1 VKLLRP
7 NLVLARKIRSN
18 TLQPYLLVQL
28 WTQISLRRKKQ
39 FVFLL
44 ILMLATSFA
53 EVFSLGAVLPF
64 LGALT
69 SPEKVFSYALMQPF
83 FEIFDIFSPTQLL
96 FPLTLIF
103 ILAALIAGA
112 MRLILLWAS
121 TKLAFATGADLSIE
135 IYKRTLYQPYS
146 VHCSRNSSEIMNGI
160 LSKTNNTIYSVIVP
174 TLKFITSA
182 FILILIVI
190 AMLFIEP
197 LITIYA
203 FIGFG
208 SIYTF
213 IILLTRNKQLRD
225 SHLIA
230 KASSYVIKSLQEG
243 LGGIRDVLLD
253 NNQKIYCETYHNAD
267 LSLRRAQG
275 DNMFISQSPR
285 FAMEALGMVL
295 IALLAYFLAQK
306 ASEVSKIVPTLGL
319 LALGAQRLLPLLQQ
333 AYSSFSDIRVSRISL
348 FDVLSLL
355 KQPLPNYAHLPKP
368 KPLVFKEKI
377 HVKSIRFQFD
387 KNLPYVLNDINFVIP
402 KGSRLGFIGE
412 TGSGK
417 STMLDIIMGLLDPT
431 EGVVE
436 VDGKVITKKN
446 KRFWQANIAHV
457 PQNIFLTDSTIEENI
472 AFGIPPNEI
481 DHKEVIKAA
490 KQAQIYNDIE
500 SWPKKLKTLV
510 GERGIRLSGGQRQR
524 IGIARALYKKAN
536 VIIFDEATSSLDV
549 KTERSVMNSI
559 EKLNKNLTLLI
570 IAHRITTLKNCNQI
584 IEIEKGMIKRKGS
597 YKDIIKETINK

>member
-1 VKLLRP
+1 
-7 NLVLARKIRSN
+7 
-18 TLQPYLLVQL
+18 
-28 WTQISLRRKKQ
+28 
-39 FVFLL
+39 
-44 ILMLATSFA
+44 
-53 EVFSLGAVLPF
+53 
-64 LGALT
+64 
-69 SPEKVFSYALMQPF
+69 
-83 FEIFDIFSPTQLL
+83 
-96 FPLTLIF
+96 
-103 ILAALIAGA
+103 
-112 MRLILLWAS
+112 
-121 TKLAFATGADLSIE
+121 
-135 IYKRTLYQPYS
+135 
-146 VHCSRNSSEIMNGI
+146 
-160 LSKTNNTIYSVIVP
+160 
-174 TLKFITSA
+174 
-182 FILILIVI
+182 
-190 AMLFIEP
+190 
-197 LITIYA
+197 
-203 FIGFG
+203 
-208 SIYTF
+208 
-213 IILLTRNKQLRD
+213 
-225 SHLIA
+225 
-230 KASSYVIKSLQEG
+230 LQEG
-243 LGGIRDVLLD
+243 LGGIRDILLD
-253 NNQKIYCETYHNAD
+253 NNQKIYCKTYHNAD

>member
-1 VKLLRP
+1 MVSTK
-7 NLVLARKIRSN
+7 KIRSN
-18 TLQPYLLVQL
+18 TLQSYGLVQL
-28 WTQISLRRKKQ
+28 WTQISLKRKKQ
-39 FVFLL
+39 FGFLL
-44 ILMLATSFA
+44 ILMLATSLA

-69 SPEKVFSYALMQPF
+69 APDKIFSYAFMQPF
-83 FEIFDIFSPTQLL
+83 FEIFHVLSPTQLL
-96 FPLTLIF
+96 FPLTLLF

-112 MRLILLWAS
+112 MRLILLWTS

-135 IYKRTLYQPYS
+135 IYERTLYQPYS
-146 VHCSRNSSEIMNGI
+146 VHCSRNSSEIINGI
-160 LSKTNNTIYSVIVP
+160 ISKTNNTIYSVIVP

-182 FILILIVI
+182 VILILIVI

-208 SIYTF
+208 SIYAL
-213 IILLTRNKQLRD
+213 IILFTRNKQLQD

-230 KASSYVIKSLQEG
+230 RESSSVIKSLQEG

-253 NNQKIYCETYHNAD
+253 NNQKIYCKTYHNAD

-295 IALLAYFLAQK
+295 ISLLAYFLAQE

-333 AYSSFSDIRVSRISL
+333 AYSSFSDIRVSRVSL
-348 FDVLSLL
+348 LDVLSLL
-355 KQPLPNYAHLPKP
+355 QQPLPKHAHLAKP
-368 KPLVFKEKI
+368 KPLLFKEKI
-377 HVKSIRFQFD
+377 HVKNIRFQFD
-387 KNLPYVLNDINFVIP
+387 KNLPYVLNGINFVIP

-417 STMLDIIMGLLDPT
+417 STMLDIIMGLLDPSK
-431 EGVVE
+431 GVIE
-436 VDGKVITKKN
+436 VDGEVINNRN

-457 PQNIFLTDSTIEENI
+457 PQNIFLADSTIEENI
-472 AFGIPPNEI
+472 AFGVPPNEI

-500 SWPKKLKTLV
+500 GWPKKLQTLV

-524 IGIARALYKKAN
+524 IGIARALYKRAN
-536 VIIFDEATSSLDV
+536 VIIFDEATSSLDM

-559 EKLNKNLTLLI
+559 EKLNKDLTLLI

-597 YKDIIKETINK
+597 YKDIIKESH